1 LPDDGTLEPL
11 TPALHKGAA
20 DALADAF
27 TDDPGWRS
35 VGPRDP
41 ARRQRFIYR
50 TSLATLRVAERWAGP
65 SWCITEGGEPVGVL
79 AGCAPGLWP
88 PPNLRSLILLAPGPL
103 LAGPAVL
110 ARSLGAERVFERG
123 YPDHDVF
130 VVVIF
135 GVRRAYQRK
144 GVGRR
149 LMAEALARADESDVP
164 AFLWTS
170 NPDNLP
176 YYRSHGYEVVGD
188 ETTIPGGA
196 SNWFMERPAV
206 TRA

>member
-1 LPDDGTLEPL
+1 LPEDGTLEPL
-11 TPALHKGAA
+11 TPSLHRGAA

-27 TDDPGWRS
+27 TDDPGWLS

-41 ARRQRFIYR
+41 SRRRQFIYR
-50 TSLATLRVAERWAGP
+50 TCLSTLRVAERWAGP
-65 SWCITEGGEPVGVL
+65 SWCITEDGEPVAVL

-88 PPNLRSLILLAPGPL
+88 PPSLRSLFVLAPGPM

-110 ARSLGAERVFERG
+110 ARSLGAERVFESG
-123 YPDHDVF
+123 YPDHDAF

-135 GVRRAYQRK
+135 GVRRSHQRK
-144 GVGRR
+144 GLGRR
-149 LMAEALARADESDVP
+149 LMGKALARAEEAGAP

-176 YYRSHGYEVVGD
+176 YYRSHGYEIVGE

-196 SNWFMERPAV
+196 SNWFMERPV
-206 TRA
+206 PG